1 MSARSIATYV
11 FILTFA
17 SACATGAS
25 GDKAANAQPAAEAAP
40 APKTVEKKKRA
51 DREKALLASIKKA
64 GKEGRRD
71 EALARD
77 LLELAGIYRA
87 EGRSFDAEGYYQR
100 ALSVMEEATGAD
112 SLKTAE
118 AAMEL
123 GRFYRFTGK
132 PTLAEPLYRRS
143 LDIREKIYGPR
154 SPDILPA
161 LEEYI
166 EIVRELNLANQAMR
180 LSARARMIKAL
191 AGK

>member
-1 MSARSIATYV
+1 MNARSIATYAL
-11 FILTFA
+11 ILIFA
-17 SACATGAS
+17 AACATGAS
-25 GDKAANAQPAAEAAP
+25 GEKADNAQPAAEKK
-40 APKTVEKKKRA
+40 KTAEKKKEA
-51 DREKALLASIKKA
+51 DREKELLASIKKA
-64 GKEGRRD
+64 GEEGRQD

-77 LLELAGIYRA
+77 LTELAGIYRA
-87 EGRSFDAEGYYQR
+87 EGRSFDAEAYYQR
-100 ALSVMEEATGAD
+100 ALSVVETATGAD

-118 AAMEL
+118 AAREL

-143 LDIREKIYGPR
+143 LDIHEKIYGPK
-154 SPDILPA
+154 SPEILPA

-166 EIVRELNLANQAMR
+166 EIVRDLNLPNKAMR